1 MLPGNRSFKE
11 KLKSLPLAVIEEKS
25 LEEEDE
31 ELEEKSEE
39 ESEDES
45 EDESEEESEDESFNE
60 AFVEVSEGEEKEE
73 KEELI
78 KEGKEE
84 LIKEEKEELIKEEKE
99 ENKFSTT
106 LSERE
111 IRHAILKRHD
121 PTVHNSISDK
131 SYYFLHNHEDV
142 LEQEFYFKDKT
153 ATKQYYIALYIVCN
167 NSPNEPYLTYLQA
180 FSKDKY
186 CFPSFQ
192 YSPIKK
198 NSYLIRTISD
208 SESDSESDGESDL
221 EKDDEQEKMI
231 LNRCFL
237 QLCEIFD
244 FHPPDYPEQ
253 KLLTL
258 FKDSY
263 KGQLWD
269 EDLKTGLLVIDGQ
282 YIIKLMQSTKIYLS
296 QLWKDTYTFGLL
308 HELTV
313 SHTINKTPIDPIVTR
328 YLKENESLLYILD
341 ETGERTNAPSVLY
354 SYGSQKGNW
363 NQNNVFPSS
372 STLLPPQ
379 STHPIFGRMYYFSNQ
394 FETEEPV
401 RYVVFLKDTFFA
413 DKGDLSTFNNLKEK
427 EDENDYLS
435 VHFSEKNVLIWGV
448 SSSGFFREF

>member
-1 MLPGNRSFKE
+1 MLPGNISFKE
-11 KLKSLPLAVIEEKS
+11 KLKSFSTPLSVIEEKS
-25 LEEEDE
+25 WVYGDEDSVKDSEKESDDESYEESFDETLDEAFDEISEEEQEKIELEEEQ
-31 ELEEKSEE
+31 EKKPEE
-39 ESEDES
+39 E
-45 EDESEEESEDESFNE
+45 EE
-60 AFVEVSEGEEKEE
+60 
-73 KEELI
+73 
-78 KEGKEE
+78 
-84 LIKEEKEELIKEEKE
+84 
-99 ENKFSTT
+99 KFSTT
-106 LSERE
+106 LSARE
-111 IRHAILKRHD
+111 IRHTILKRHD
-121 PTVHNSISDK
+121 PTVYNSISDK

-142 LEQEFYFKDKT
+142 LEQEFYFKDN

-180 FSKDKY
+180 FSKGKY

-198 NSYLIRTISD
+198 NSYLIRSISD
-208 SESDSESDGESDL
+208 SESDSESD
-221 EKDDEQEKMI
+221 DDEQEKMI

-269 EDLKTGLLVIDGQ
+269 EDSKTGLLVIDGQ

-313 SHTINKTPIDPIVTR
+313 TNTINKTPVDPIVTR
-328 YLKENESLLYILD
+328 YLKENESLMYILD
-341 ETGERTNAPSVLY
+341 ETGDHADIPSVLY

-363 NQNNVFPSS
+363 NQVNVFPSS

-379 STHPIFGRMYYFSNQ
+379 STHPTFGRMYYFSNQ
-394 FETEEPV
+394 FFESINQTEEPV
-401 RYVVFLKDTFFA
+401 RYIVFLKDTFFA

-427 EDENDYLS
+427 EDENENDYLS
-435 VHFSEKNVLIWGV
+435 VHFSENDVLIWGV